1 MADGAQH
8 QRTEFDG
15 ADITKVIA
23 ERRRQ
28 GPRYSAG
35 DLRGGGVIERKSRTQ

>member
-23 ERRRQ
+23 ERSNRVLGVRRVS
-28 GPRYSAG
+28 PVMTA
-35 DLRGGGVIERKSRTQ
+35 